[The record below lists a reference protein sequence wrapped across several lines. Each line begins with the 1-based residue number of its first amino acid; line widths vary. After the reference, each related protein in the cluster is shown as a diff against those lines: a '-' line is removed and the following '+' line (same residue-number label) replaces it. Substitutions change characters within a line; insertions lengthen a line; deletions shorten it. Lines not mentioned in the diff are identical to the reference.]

1 MLRSLEF
8 PRGHVPGLQSLL
20 LLACSVF
27 CLFSAGCKPSGA
39 PSQTDGPARVRL
51 QLNWVPE
58 PQFGGI
64 YEARRLGLFDTE
76 SLAVEVRPGSGGISA
91 PQLVATGEVEFG
103 IVGGSQ
109 ILQINQEGGELVAL
123 FAVYQHDPHGIMV
136 PLDSPFQTIK
146 ALWESPQATIGAE
159 SSLAF
164 IRALNQALGSSERAR
179 FVAYNLPAF
188 RAGRQS
194 ASQCFVTAEPVTLE
208 LQGFKTRVFSAAEAS
223 GFDPYNTV
231 LVTRRS
237 YLEAHPEI
245 CLQMVESFTRGWT
258 SYTSDPA
265 QTNQVLSELN
275 PAMSLEAMNLTA
287 KRQLPLIIDAET
299 DRLGIGCMSS
309 ERWKL
314 IAEKLI
320 SLDLLEQM
328 PDVGT
333 IYRWPL
339 EVDPPSTPG
348 D

>member
-1 MLRSLEF
+1 MLHVLDFSRGLLRSLSVF
-8 PRGHVPGLQSLL
+8 LL
-20 LLACSVF
+20 CSVIPLSF
-27 CLFSAGCKPSGA
+27 FGCKPSGSSSA
-39 PSQTDGPARVRL
+39 PEGPARVRL

-58 PQFGGI
+58 PQFGGV
-64 YEARRLGLFDTE
+64 YEARRLGLFDTK
-76 SLAVEVRPGSGGISA
+76 SFAVEVRPGSGGIST

-109 ILQINQEGGELVAL
+109 ILQINQEGAELVAL

-136 PLDSPFQTIK
+136 PNDSPFQSIK
-146 ALWESPQATIGAE
+146 DLWQSSQATIGAE

-164 IRALNQALGSSERAR
+164 IRALNQAVGSSERAR

-208 LQGFKTRVFSAAEAS
+208 LEGFKTRVFSAASAS

-237 YLEAHPEI
+237 YLKSHPEL
-245 CLQMVESFTRGWT
+245 CRKMVESFSTGWT
-258 SYTSDPA
+258 SYTSDPT
-265 QTNQVLSELN
+265 QTNQILSQLN

-299 DRLGIGCMSS
+299 DQLGIGCMTAQ
-309 ERWKL
+309 RWKA
-314 IAEKLI
+314 IAQKLV
-320 SLDLLEQM
+320 SLDLLKEV
-328 PDVGT
+328 PDLEAL
-333 IYRWPL
+333 YQWPFN
-339 EVDPPSTPG
+339 PTPSSTTAE
-348 D
+348 

>member
-1 MLRSLEF
+1 MSCSLERSRRLHRSLRSLLLVAF
-8 PRGHVPGLQSLL
+8 PVLL
-20 LLACSVF
+20 L
-27 CLFSAGCKPSGA
+27 FSTACKPSTPPPG
-39 PSQTDGPARVRL
+39 SEGPARVRL

-64 YEARRLGLFDTE
+64 YEARRLGLLETD
-76 SLAVEVRPGSGGISA
+76 SLAVDVRPGSGGISA

-123 FAVYQHDPHGIMV
+123 FAVYQHDPHAIMV
-136 PLDSPFQTIK
+136 PEGSPFQTIEQ
-146 ALWESPQATIGAE
+146 LWQSPQATIGAE

-164 IRALNQALGSSERAR
+164 IRALNEQFSASEQAR

-194 ASQCFVTAEPVTLE
+194 ASQCFMTAEPVTLE
-208 LQGFKTRVFSAAEAS
+208 LEGFRTRVFSAAKAS

-237 YLEAHPEI
+237 YLDSNPEV
-245 CLQMVESFTRGWT
+245 CREMVDAFTRGWT
-258 SYTSDPA
+258 SYTRTPEK
-265 QTNQVLSELN
+265 TNQLLSELN

-287 KRQLPLIIDAET
+287 KRQLPLILDAQT
-299 DRLGIGCMSS
+299 DALGIGCMTSD
-309 ERWKL
+309 RWTS
-314 IAEKLI
+314 IAERLVALRL
-320 SLDLLEQM
+320 LDRV
-328 PDVGT
+328 PDVEAL
-333 IYRWPL
+333 YRWPFGAQ
-339 EVDPPSTPG
+339 PSSEDT